1 MSQLFQNTEVWNDYR
16 RTCYRTSRP
25 RPTASFRHA

>member
-16 RTCYRTSRP
+16 RTCYP
-25 RPTASFRHA
+25 NLAPASDSFIPAR